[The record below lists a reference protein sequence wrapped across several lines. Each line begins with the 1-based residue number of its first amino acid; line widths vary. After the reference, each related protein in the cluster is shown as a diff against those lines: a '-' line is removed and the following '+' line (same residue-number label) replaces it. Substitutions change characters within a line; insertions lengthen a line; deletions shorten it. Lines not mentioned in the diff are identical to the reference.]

1 MTQQVRRL
9 GGAGVVLAFAWAAV
23 QAVKRAAL
31 LPLDRAKVKGGKNLG
46 RWWQTG
52 KKGVVVGGSGARRK
66 SVLDAWLTW
75 LC

>member
-31 LPLDRAKVKGGKNLG
+31 LPLDRAKVKGGKKP
-46 RWWQTG
+46 G
-52 KKGVVVGGSGARRK
+52 KMVADREERGCGGWERCQAQISA
-66 SVLDAWLTW
+66 
-75 LC
+75 